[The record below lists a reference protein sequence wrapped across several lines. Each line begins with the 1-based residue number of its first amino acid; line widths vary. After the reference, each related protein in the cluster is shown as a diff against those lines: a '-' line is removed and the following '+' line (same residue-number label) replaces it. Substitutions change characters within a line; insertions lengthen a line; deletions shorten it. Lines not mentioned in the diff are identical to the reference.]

1 MSTVTSYYKQMLG
14 FLKGDNA
21 QVIAAK
27 NERKSNS
34 AIQGQLA
41 ALRAKQVDD
50 ESRVEDTQEALT
62 KAYFPTDLITDNG
75 YYIRNIIRAKEALDT
90 ASTTLTSTKDSIT
103 FFEGLAK
110 DFSITVSAE

>member
-14 FLKGDNA
+14 YLKGDNA
-21 QVIAAK
+21 QVVAAK

-50 ESRVEDTQEALT
+50 ESRVEDAQEALT
-62 KAYFPTDLITDNG
+62 RDYFPTDLITDNSS
-75 YYIRNIIRAKEALDT
+75 YIRNIVKAKEALDT
-90 ASTTLTSTKDSIT
+90 ASATLISTKDSIV

-110 DFSITVSAE
+110 DFNATVSAE